1 MLRYPLALALLV
13 ALAVPSL
20 IGCDSGADGSDLDL
34 TVRGFAFTGNSGP
47 SPDDVCGEPTRTS
60 GFITG
65 TPNPYQGASV
75 FETSE
80 DERIFRFINLPNR
93 VRIEI
98 VRARWVGAHFPRGIG
113 QTVRVFEKDSPS
125 RSFDWDLRDET
136 GELVPSGF
144 YRAFFTLTDE
154 DAAALELD
162 GTTLFDDF
170 YVIQREVSMLGDG
183 SWQDPTGCL

>member
-1 MLRYPLALALLV
+1 MSRSPLVSALFV
-13 ALAVPSL
+13 ALAVVSFA
-20 IGCDSGADGSDLDL
+20 GCDSGADGPGPGL
-34 TVRGFAFTGNSGP
+34 TVKGFAFTISGGP
-47 SPDDVCGEPTRTS
+47 NPDNVCGEPTRTS
-60 GFITG
+60 GLITG
-65 TPNPYQGASV
+65 MPNPYRGASV
-75 FETSE
+75 FETTE
-80 DERIFRFINLPNR
+80 DDRVFRLINLPDR

-98 VRARWVGAHFPRGIG
+98 VRARWVGAQAPRDIG
-113 QTVRVFEKDSPS
+113 ETVRVFEKDSPS

-144 YRAFFTLTDE
+144 YRVFFTLTDE